1 MSPNRRIFLNIVVT
15 YGRSLYTI
23 AIGLFCGRWTLMAL
37 GQTDYGLMGLVGGMV
52 VFVTFFNA
60 LLSDA
65 VCRFY
70 AVSVGAAKNNPVEG
84 LENCR
89 KWFNTALLMHTVVP
103 TVLMAVG
110 YPLGMWAVEHF
121 LVIPPDRVAACR
133 WVWRF
138 SCMACFVS
146 MVNVPFRAMYIAKQ
160 EIAELTIYAFATT
173 TLNAVF
179 LYYMVIHPA
188 VWLTKFACWTF
199 VLAVVPQVLINI
211 FAFVKYPECRLRRA
225 YLWDRKRTTEVLT
238 FAAAEF
244 LSGASGMI
252 MNQGQVILVNKFMG
266 PIANAGAA
274 IGGTVAMHA
283 MSLSASMDG
292 AMWPAIANKAGEG
305 DMDKVRGLNLMI
317 CRLSS
322 ILILVF
328 AIPLSLEVSEVLR
341 LWLKVPPPYA
351 AEICV
356 AGLCAV
362 AFEKMTQGMG
372 NEILAIG
379 RGVMKYSRYI
389 GLAGI
394 IDVAVIWL
402 CFSFGFKMWSV
413 VVGIGSYGAI
423 MVVTRLVTARMLIG
437 FPARV
442 WVSRVFAP
450 IVVTSVAAAIAGL
463 PTRLGLDPSF
473 LRVVATTICCEA
485 VFLPAIWF
493 VVLGNGERDYLRRR
507 ILVRLPTFRR
517 GNTAA

>member
-1 MSPNRRIFLNIVVT
+1 M
-15 YGRSLYTI
+15 
-23 AIGLFCGRWTLMAL
+23 
-37 GQTDYGLMGLVGGMV
+37 
-52 VFVTFFNA
+52 
-60 LLSDA
+60 
-65 VCRFY
+65 
-70 AVSVGAAKNNPVEG
+70 
-84 LENCR
+84 
-89 KWFNTALLMHTVVP
+89 
-103 TVLMAVG
+103 
-110 YPLGMWAVEHF
+110 
-121 LVIPPDRVAACR
+121 
-133 WVWRF
+133 
-138 SCMACFVS
+138 
-146 MVNVPFRAMYIAKQ
+146 
-160 EIAELTIYAFATT
+160 
-173 TLNAVF
+173 
-179 LYYMVIHPA
+179 
-188 VWLTKFACWTF
+188 
-199 VLAVVPQVLINI
+199 
-211 FAFVKYPECRLRRA
+211 
-225 YLWDRKRTTEVLT
+225 
-238 FAAAEF
+238 
-244 LSGASGMI
+244 
-252 MNQGQVILVNKFMG
+252 
-266 PIANAGAA
+266 
-274 IGGTVAMHA
+274 
-283 MSLSASMDG
+283 
-292 AMWPAIANKAGEG
+292 
-305 DMDKVRGLNLMI
+305 
-317 CRLSS
+317 
-322 ILILVF
+322 
-328 AIPLSLEVSEVLR
+328 
-341 LWLKVPPPYA
+341 
-351 AEICV
+351 
-356 AGLCAV
+356 